1 MYIISHGFLWYLL
14 LYKIKNA
21 GGRQTG
27 ESSIF
32 IYPDKKIYSKQTKQ
46 TNRQTNEQTS
56 NAWASLSGEKNT
68 STVEQR

>member
-1 MYIISHGFLWYLL
+1 MQAEDKQENHLF
-14 LYKIKNA
+14 
-21 GGRQTG
+21 
-27 ESSIF
+27 SSIQ
-32 IYPDKKIYSKQTKQ
+32 IKKYSKQTKQ